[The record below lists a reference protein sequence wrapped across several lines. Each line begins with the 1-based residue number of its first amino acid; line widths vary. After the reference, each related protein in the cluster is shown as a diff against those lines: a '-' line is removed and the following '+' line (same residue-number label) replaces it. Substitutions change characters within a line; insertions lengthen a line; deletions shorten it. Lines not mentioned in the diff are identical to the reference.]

1 MVADGGGP
9 EAEIL
14 STEKAMVSLV
24 LTGFLIIIERKC
36 RVTRKEER
44 GRKEGSR
51 KE

>member
-1 MVADGGGP
+1 MVADAGVP
-9 EAEIL
+9 EADLL

-24 LTGFLIIIERKC
+24 LTGFLVIIERKF
-36 RVTRKEER
+36 RLTRKEEE